1 LKRNRSNQEWERAQR
16 FLPGGVNSPVRSYAA
31 VGGSPPF
38 VHSGKGCTLVDL
50 DGNEYID
57 YVMSWGPLILGHRHP
72 VVMEAIRET
81 LNRGTTFGAPT
92 REETELAELIIGHV
106 PSIESIRLV
115 SSGTE
120 AVMSALRLARGFT
133 GRDGIVKFDGCY
145 HGHADTLLVEAGS
158 GAATLSIPGS
168 SGVPAEMVA
177 QTYSIPFNDPDAFT
191 RLLDEKGEKIALV
204 VVEPVPGNMG
214 VIPPEAGFLE
224 LLRRKT
230 EEKGILLMFD
240 EVISGFRVGLG
251 GVQEKT
257 GVLPDLTSLG
267 KVIGGGLPLGAYGGR
282 REVMDHLA
290 PLGPVYQAGTL
301 SGNPVA
307 VAAGIATIRTLEELD
322 PYERLEGLAARLVE
336 GIADRAVRAGI
347 PAVAQRSGTVGSV
360 FFSST
365 GVRNYEDSKRADQK
379 LFARYHS
386 AMLDAGVY
394 LPPSQFEAYFL
405 SIDHDDAVIDRT
417 LEKAETVF
425 SALAG

>member
-1 LKRNRSNQEWERAQR
+1 MKRNRSNQEWEKAQR

-38 VHSGKGCTLVDL
+38 MHSGRGCTIVDL
-50 DGNEYID
+50 DGNEYVD

-72 VVMEAIRET
+72 AVMEAIRDT
-81 LNRGTTFGAPT
+81 LDRGTTFGAPT
-92 REETELAELIIGHV
+92 QEETVLAELIVGHV

-168 SGVPAEMVA
+168 SGVPAETVA
-177 QTYSIPFNDPDAFT
+177 QTYSIPFNDPDAFSN
-191 RLLDEKGEKIALV
+191 LIDEKGDTIALV

-214 VIPPEAGFLE
+214 VIPPEPGFLE
-224 LLRRKT
+224 LLRSKT

-240 EVISGFRVGLG
+240 EVISGFRVGMG
-251 GVQEKT
+251 GAQEKA

-282 REVMDHLA
+282 RDIMNHLA

-307 VAAGIATIRTLEELD
+307 VAAGIATIRALEQLD
-322 PYERLEGLAARLVE
+322 PFDRLEGLAARLVNGLAE
-336 GIADRAVRAGI
+336 KARKAGF
-347 PAVAQRSGTVGSV
+347 PAVAQRSGTVSSI
-360 FFSST
+360 FFSNT
-365 GVRNYEDSKRADQK
+365 DVRNYEDSKKADQK

-386 AMLDAGVY
+386 ALLNEGIY

-417 LEKAETVF
+417 LQKAETVF
-425 SALAG
+425 GALAG